1 MLKFEDPLGRY
12 LILKALSFCVVGR
25 LGRKE
30 KRALGVRWEGER
42 EKRGSCLFPLP
53 IVPGALSIFSIIA
66 MGIISWSLCGGES
79 PEGGDQGQIVCAE
92 NIYAPTKDKDII
104 KFLNN
109 LRTILQKE
117 NLDDEENIIIR
128 SDFNYPL
135 NSALDKKKVVQCY
148 QGNQLLKPLI
158 VYVTNLIWLTFE
170 ERKSFSKK
178 LHVEPKL
185 ANDFMPLGQ
194 LADYKYFQDSITVTT
209 MQSFPWILILVKTT
223 LLFSSR

>member
-1 MLKFEDPLGRY
+1 MNGEVIWLCHAEVQIHAELPFFSGFYGTVLSKFEDPLGRY

-30 KRALGVRWEGER
+30 KRALGARWEGER

-66 MGIISWSLCGGES
+66 IGIISRSLCGGES

-117 NLDDEENIIIR
+117 NLDDEE
-128 SDFNYPL
+128 
-135 NSALDKKKVVQCY
+135 
-148 QGNQLLKPLI
+148 
-158 VYVTNLIWLTFE
+158 IWLYGVILNVLWIQPSIKKRWYNVIE
-170 ERKSFSKK
+170 EVSYWNHWLCTWPTWF
-178 LHVEPKL
+178 
-185 ANDFMPLGQ
+185 G
-194 LADYKYFQDSITVTT
+194 
-209 MQSFPWILILVKTT
+209 
-223 LLFSSR
+223 